1 MLYHCRFHSPYS
13 ILCSFLFFFFFLMIR
28 RPPRSTLS
36 SSSAASDVYKRQ
48 VSTQSTGGCSLV
60 AWGSEQPR
68 SSISMLDRT
77 QVTEIPNKAPP
88 DYAELSALEL
98 MTGDLKGMFGS
109 AAGSG
114 MVPEDMQGLGIIGKY
129 APTTCAQCG
138 GLDVK
143 VVYADFEFKFP
154 NSYEKHTFELE
165 CAGCGKFTQ
174 RFLEQTESDE
184 CTEAWD

>member
-114 MVPEDMQGLGIIGKY
+114 MVPEDMQVSCCFAILLTDSRGSVLS
-129 APTTCAQCG
+129 ANTRPLLAH
-138 GLDVK
+138 
-143 VVYADFEFKFP
+143 
-154 NSYEKHTFELE
+154 S
-165 CAGCGKFTQ
+165 AG
-174 RFLEQTESDE
+174 
-184 CTEAWD
+184 AWT

>member
-165 CAGCGKFTQ
+165 CAVH
-174 RFLEQTESDE
+174 
-184 CTEAWD
+184 AWRL